1 MYCIIRIIKFKKTR
15 FTKTLCIAL
24 FTCQMFCSRLMTPG
38 LCLED
43 HGTAQGL
50 RRRAVALRIAVGA
63 EVLLHGVGGLEETY
77 SFLHGKLFSRL
88 INKYNRER
96 GWLGRLEW
104 LSKVFNND
112 DITTLLIASTPSQ
125 TKCSWDIASGSR
137 SAQGCLEA
145 FSHEWNSSAPCPLG
159 ATAKVASKRF
169 TPPWQFTQ
177 KRWQV
182 KESILASQNDVSEP
196 SRWTHPWTQKQT
208 WRTCRQIPAPPPSA
222 HMFSFQDSNWQQ
234 PSKKNSAFQSQ
245 SWKWTMGSIELLN
258 WCKMM

>member
-1 MYCIIRIIKFKKTR
+1 MTWKTW
-15 FTKTLCIAL
+15 
-24 FTCQMFCSRLMTPG
+24 MTWI
-38 LCLED
+38 
-43 HGTAQGL
+43 TFQ
-50 RRRAVALRIAVGA
+50 
-63 EVLLHGVGGLEETY
+63 
-77 SFLHGKLFSRL
+77 
-88 INKYNRER
+88 N
-96 GWLGRLEW
+96 
-104 LSKVFNND
+104 VFND
-112 DITTLLIASTPSQ
+112 DITTLLMASTPSQ
-125 TKCSWDIASGSR
+125 TTCSWYIASGSR

-208 WRTCRQIPAPPPSA
+208 WRTCRQISAPPPSA

-245 SWKWTMGSIELLN
+245 SWKWTVGSIELLN